1 MAAVFVSFNMRSSVL
16 LYGATGYTG
25 RLIIEEAMNKGLPL
39 VLAGR
44 NQQTV
49 SALASEYELPYR
61 VADLSNPAQLDSIL
75 KEMPVVLHAAGPFAV
90 TAQPMI
96 AACLRNNVHYLDIT
110 GEIGVFEY
118 AHSLNKQAIEAG
130 IMLLPGCGFDVVPTD
145 SMASWLHEQ
154 LPDATHFE
162 LAFVSVGGG
171 VSHGTASSMVAKLG
185 EGGAIR
191 KNGVIIPQ
199 PLGKQAKW
207 IDFEGKKF
215 FVMSIPWGDV
225 STAYY
230 TTGIPNVITYTGMPP
245 MVYRLLKVQSLFNWL
260 LRKRAIRQ
268 FLQRKIDQRSA
279 GPDAAMRAASYSM
292 VKAQVRNQDG
302 MTKAGFLKGPDGY
315 TMTARASVLI
325 AGKVL
330 QGQFKAGFQ
339 TPAGCY
345 GNKMVLE
352 IDGVH
357 RQLIDKY

>member
-1 MAAVFVSFNMRSSVL
+1 
-16 LYGATGYTG
+16 
-25 RLIIEEAMNKGLPL
+25 
-39 VLAGR
+39 
-44 NQQTV
+44 
-49 SALASEYELPYR
+49 
-61 VADLSNPAQLDSIL
+61 
-75 KEMPVVLHAAGPFAV
+75 VLHAAGPFAV
-90 TAQPMI
+90 TAEPMI
-96 AACLRNNVHYLDIT
+96 AACIRNKVHYLDIT

-118 AHSLNKQAIEAG
+118 AHNLDKQAIEAG

-162 LAFVSVGGG
+162 LAFVSIGGG

-191 KNGVIIPQ
+191 KNGRIIPH
-199 PLGKQAKW
+199 PLGKFGKW
-207 IDFEGKKF
+207 VDFEGQKF

-230 TTGIPNVITYTGMPP
+230 TTGIPNIITYTGMPP
-245 MVYRLLKVQSLFNWL
+245 MVYRLLKGQRLFNWL
-260 LRKRAIRQ
+260 LRTDFTRSI
-268 FLQRKIDQRSA
+268 LQRKIDNRTA
-279 GPDAAMRAASYSM
+279 GPDAATRASSSSM
-292 VKAQVRNQDG
+292 VKAEVRNQQG
-302 MTKAGFLKGPDGY
+302 VIKIGLLTGPDGY

-330 QGQFKAGFQ
+330 NGQFIAGYQ

-352 IDGVH
+352 IEGVS
-357 RQLIDKY
+357 RKLLN

>member
-1 MAAVFVSFNMRSSVL
+1 MVAVFVSYNMSTQVL

-25 RLIIEEAMNKGLPL
+25 RLIVEEALQKGLLL

-44 NQQTV
+44 NNKTV
-49 SALASEYELPYR
+49 SELATSYNLPYR
-61 VADLSNPAQLDSIL
+61 IGELSNPKDLDSLLQDIT
-75 KEMPVVLHAAGPFAV
+75 VVLHVAGPFAF
-90 TAQPMI
+90 TAEPMI
-96 AACLRNNVHYLDIT
+96 SACLRNKVHYLDIT

-118 AHSLNKQAIEAG
+118 AHSLNQQAIEAG
-130 IMLLPGCGFDVVPTD
+130 VMLLPGCGFDVVPTD

-162 LAFVSVGGG
+162 LAFVSIGGG
-171 VSHGTASSMVAKLG
+171 VSHGTASSMVSKLG

-191 KNGVIIPQ
+191 KDGKIVHH
-199 PLGKQAKW
+199 PLGKYGKW
-207 IDFEGKKF
+207 VDFEGKKH

-230 TTGIPNVITYTGMPP
+230 TTGIPNIVTYTGMPP
-245 MVYRLLKVQSLFNWL
+245 MVYRFLKAQKLFNWM
-260 LRKRAIRQ
+260 LRTRFIRHY
-268 FLQRKIDQRSA
+268 LQQKIDKRSP
-279 GPDAAMRAASYSM
+279 GPDAAQRAASASL
-292 VKAQVRNQDG
+292 VRAEVRNQAG
-302 MTKAGFLKGPDGY
+302 TVKTGFLKGPDGY

-330 QGQFKAGFQ
+330 NGEFKPGFQ

-352 IDGVH
+352 IEGVH
-357 RQLIDKY
+357 RRLID